1 MKPVIGV
8 IPLWDDERES
18 LWMLPGYFDGIRAAG
33 GLPFMLPLTTVKE
46 ELVQLFELCDGLLL
60 TGGHDVSPQL
70 YGEEPIEKL
79 GECCKSRDEM
89 ELQLLKLALAQDKP
103 VLGICRG
110 IQFINA
116 AMGGSLYQDLPSQ
129 RPSSTEHHMEPPYD
143 RACHKVIIKENS
155 QLFDLLGVKELGV
168 NSYHHQAVKVLAPGL
183 EVMAEAEDGL
193 IEAIRAVDK
202 RYVWAVQW
210 HPEFSY
216 KTDINSLKIL
226 QSFVDATK

>member
-46 ELVQLFELCDGLLL
+46 ELAQLFELCDGLLL

-70 YGEEPIEKL
+70 YGEEPIE
-79 GECCKSRDEM
+79 
-89 ELQLLKLALAQDKP
+89 
-103 VLGICRG
+103 
-110 IQFINA
+110 
-116 AMGGSLYQDLPSQ
+116 
-129 RPSSTEHHMEPPYD
+129 
-143 RACHKVIIKENS
+143 
-155 QLFDLLGVKELGV
+155 ELGV
-168 NSYHHQAVKVLAPGL
+168 NSYHHQAVKALAPGL

-193 IEAIRAVDK
+193 IEAVRAVDK
-202 RYVWAVQW
+202 RYIWVVQW

-226 QSFVDATK
+226 QSFVDAAK